1 MCLANPLTQDDG
13 SAKETWSTQ
22 LSTPEVLAALERT
35 NLEWDKRC
43 LAVINKTPANT
54 IVDYRITWRD
64 PDPIWVSPGAY
75 VLKLGD
81 AAHAFIPNSTAGAT
95 QAMEDG
101 QSIAA
106 CLRLAGKDNVP
117 LATRVHTKLR

>member
-1 MCLANPLTQDDG
+1 MRLNA
-13 SAKETWSTQ
+13 SA
-22 LSTPEVLAALERT
+22 VLAALEKT
-35 NLEWDKRC
+35 KLAWDKRC
-43 LAVINKTPANT
+43 LSVIKKTPANT
-54 IVDYRITWRD
+54 IVDYRITFRD
-64 PDPIWVSPGAY
+64 PDPIWTSAGGH
-75 VLKLGD
+75 VLKIGD

-106 CLRLAGKDNVP
+106 CLRLAGKDDIP